1 MVIGLAVVASLVV
14 GFLAGLLTFKR
25 SERWCPQHG
34 TTKVC
39 LLCERSGLSVAV
51 PGGRRTR

>member
-1 MVIGLAVVASLVV
+1 MVIGLAVTASSII

-39 LLCERSGLSVAV
+39 LLCERSMPPAV
-51 PGGRRTR
+51 SRERHPA